1 MTGYLALKPEILFR
15 LLLGFLMYISLPRMA
30 CSPSVPMQDVLRE
43 TLCQHL
49 GFGFGR
55 DEKGRNELNEWLSRI
70 CQMQITARH
79 DKMSTLALQLRIRK
93 VLIPGIHQVVKTTGN
108 VVLTVHPSPG

>member
-30 CSPSVPMQDVLRE
+30 CSPSVPMQDVPRE

-70 CQMQITARH
+70 CQTQIHTARY
-79 DKMSTLALQLRIRK
+79 DKMSTLQLRIRK
-93 VLIPGIHQVVKTTGN
+93 VLIPGTYQVVKTTGN
-108 VVLTVHPSPG
+108 VVLTVHPPPG